1 METLCRR
8 LPSVVSIEI
17 FRHLDIESLLN
28 LAEAVPEC
36 KWLAFSPT
44 VVRNVHFDQ
53 GADAAAIEK
62 FLQATRGELVSEECV
77 ENDKLAAH
85 VRELRMTNCVALSS
99 SAILECA
106 EGCQNLRELH
116 LVNCLVDP
124 VKLFHLLC
132 QLASVKKLEWS
143 LHHEYFYKPWLHS
156 RSADGIEIVP
166 KLEGPTLSVMYVEYE
181 PSDVTISLME
191 TFVTRCPRLHHLH
204 VHLVRHAHSGAA
216 LIVDCCKNFVPDTK
230 YGPAAII
237 DNIPSLETFKYTCE
251 MPLSLQMRTRLPVIQ
266 NNIYWQRKPTPSFNV
281 ASLDDVLKQKAVT
294 EPFEQL
300 LVTEEVS
307 SQSAR
312 LLEAAAAKAELWKDT
327 KRLTLVLKPLRK
339 TDVPI
344 SPATNSAHEK
354 PLERFFRT
362 CVPQLTE
369 LNLSTSHFELG
380 TDCSFLVA
388 STLHKLR
395 SLTLPPCGANLKNC
409 LEHLA
414 RGCRLLER
422 LEVRST
428 PTVEWAAPCEACKL
442 PLSFTASCFELLHRE
457 TRLRRLI
464 IDETARIQNL
474 TFLIGCR
481 VDEMQ
486 LSLDNVD
493 EAELEA
499 RRKDLGRL
507 LAANP
512 RLCSLTLRDRTVTLG
527 ADLADTLSEVR
538 SLRHLC
544 VITAN
549 TNGSYRMV
557 QRLFRRP
564 GGLLTTPADGSRA
577 PHVSIGLCAV

>member
-1 METLCRR
+1 METLITR

-106 EGCQNLRELH
+106 EGCHNLRELH

-166 KLEGPTLSVMYVEYE
+166 KLEGPTLNVMYVEYE
-181 PSDVTISLME
+181 PSDVTISLMDS
-191 TFVTRCPRLHHLH
+191 FVTRCPRLHHLH
-204 VHLVRHAHSGAA
+204 VHLVRHVHSGAT

-294 EPFEQL
+294 ERFEQL
-300 LVTEEVS
+300 LVT
-307 SQSAR
+307 
-312 LLEAAAAKAELWKDT
+312 AE
-327 KRLTLVLKPLRK
+327 
-339 TDVPI
+339 
-344 SPATNSAHEK
+344 
-354 PLERFFRT
+354 
-362 CVPQLTE
+362 LTE
-369 LNLSTSHFELG
+369 LNISTSHFELG

-414 RGCRLLER
+414 RGCQLLER

-457 TRLRRLI
+457 TRLRRLS

-538 SLRHLC
+538 SLRYLC
-544 VITAN
+544 VITAS
-549 TNGSYRMV
+549 TNGSYRMAKDFFVVLEDCLPRLQMVHVHHMFQSDYV
-557 QRLFRRP
+557 QCSTWVRQRRP
-564 GGLLTTPADGSRA
+564 HLSLDLPAGAPRSPKGVVFYSRPCTRRLCCVDGYTGLVRPRNRF
-577 PHVSIGLCAV
+577 